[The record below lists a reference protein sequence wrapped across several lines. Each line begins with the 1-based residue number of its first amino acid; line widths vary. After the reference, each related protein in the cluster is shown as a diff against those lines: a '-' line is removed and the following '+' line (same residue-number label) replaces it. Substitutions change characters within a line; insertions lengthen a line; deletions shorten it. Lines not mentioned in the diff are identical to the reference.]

1 MSDVRSLPKSTPQL
15 PAEEDLGRVREA
27 AWIIDLDSARVVAS
41 NPAGNAFQNGVL
53 REGTDFDRAMPAL
66 QELRRAAEDAPSEA
80 PRSLLIWSPDGP
92 SNLRCT
98 CRRLGG
104 QGCRILVR
112 LVDSPVRR
120 ATDHQGA
127 LAAGPTRAL
136 VAHELRTPLSAI
148 VALAEVMKE
157 EHLGPMGNPRYL
169 TYANDIY
176 QSATHALSVLA
187 AMLGER
193 QESSAPQETSRTAVD
208 EVVARALAIMSELAR
223 KASVRI
229 RCELEPRAQ
238 LIVDH
243 RDLMQILI
251 NLLSNAIKFTGPGGE
266 VTISTARELDG
277 GLTLTVA
284 DTGCGMRSDAPR
296 AGEVTKGAGYGLPVV
311 MALVQA
317 NGATVDFASAPGEGT
332 RVIITFPADRVSGPD
347 PAMA

>member
-1 MSDVRSLPKSTPQL
+1 MSDVRSLPKSPPQL

-27 AWIIDLDSARVVAS
+27 AWIIDLDSARVVAA

-53 REGTDFDRAMPAL
+53 RQGTYLDKAMPAL
-66 QELRRAAEDAPSEA
+66 QELREIAEGAPSEGL
-80 PRSLLIWSPDGP
+80 RRLLIWSADGP
-92 SNLRCT
+92 INLHCT

-104 QGCRILVR
+104 EGCRVLVR
-112 LVDSPVRR
+112 SAESP
-120 ATDHQGA
+120 ASWGADQGA

-176 QSATHALSVLA
+176 QSANHALSVLA
-187 AMLGER
+187 AMLGEQ
-193 QESSAPQETSRTAVD
+193 QESSAPQEPSRTAVD
-208 EVVARALAIMSELAR
+208 EVVSRALAIMGELAR

-229 RCELEPRAQ
+229 RCELASGAH
-238 LIVDH
+238 LAIDH

-251 NLLSNAIKFTGPGGE
+251 NLLSNALKFTGPGGE
-266 VTISTARELDG
+266 VTISTAREPDG

-296 AGEVTKGAGYGLPVV
+296 AGEVAKGAGYGLPVV
-311 MALVQA
+311 MALAQA

-347 PAMA
+347 AAMA